1 MADGLQIIQKFTKGQ
16 TKLPVIGEIPN
27 IVLAGGALLLAG
39 LGYYAFTNKGGGLN
53 INGAAGPGDVTN
65 TAPADSI
72 YVRVVPDKV
81 RPADYTTL
89 AGAFL
94 DAQKKATKVKTGY
107 YRVLEDDNTAKGTQ
121 NIKANGTLGNDIAQ
135 FVIQISTNEY
145 RDGKSYTVEVSD
157 NPEFM

>member
-1 MADGLQIIQKFTKGQ
+1 MAEGLQIISKFTKGQ
-16 TKLPVIGEIPN
+16 TNVPYVGKIPN
-27 IVLAGGALLLAG
+27 FVLAGGALLLVG
-39 LGYYAFTNKGGGLN
+39 LGVYTFMNKEGGLN
-53 INGAAGPGDVTN
+53 IQGASGPGGTTN
-65 TAPADSI
+65 TAPPDSI

-89 AGAFL
+89 AGVFL
-94 DAQKKATKVKTGY
+94 DAQKKATKVPTGY

-121 NIKANGTLGNDIAQ
+121 NIKASGILGNDVSQ

-157 NPEFM
+157 NSGFL